1 MWSPGGGT
9 QLKSD
14 GYVPTGISNKGAI
27 GTEYL
32 RAKKG
37 VFEYQHISNRGSFS
51 IGRVC
56 NRKKGGHSVP

>member
-1 MWSPGGGT
+1 MKISIWELDLRAKKNWGCSPGGGT
-9 QLKSD
+9 HLKND

-37 VFEYQHISNRGSFS
+37 VIEYQHI
-51 IGRVC
+51 
-56 NRKKGGHSVP
+56 K